1 MATNAAAA
9 PELGDPAI
17 LQDPHPTHRAA
28 FADGPVRASGDP
40 GQRTWFVGGHAEV
53 SSLLRDPRL
62 SSDRIA
68 YLGHRM
74 TPQQRAQ
81 VEPLTRALEHWLLFK
96 DPPEHTPLRR
106 VVGAALSRRVVIE
119 RAPAIEALVG
129 RLLDD
134 AAARGRLDVVT
145 DLARPLPAIVIAE
158 LLGAR
163 PEDRERLRGWSDD
176 IARFLGNSTGLHE
189 AARTQASVLGMIDYF
204 RDVLARHRAAPR
216 DDLMAALLAFQAD
229 APELDDEAL
238 LSNCAVLVFAGHE
251 TTTNLIGNAVHLLLE
266 RPELVERLRREPEGW
281 ARAIEEVLRYESP
294 VMRTSRVAR
303 EELEVAGT
311 TIPAGD
317 RVTMIIG
324 AANRD
329 PAVFDA
335 PQELDVERHPN
346 PHLAFGFGP
355 HVCAGIALAR
365 LEARVALQALFERF
379 SGLRRQEPARW
390 VPNFGLR
397 ALVRLP
403 VAFEARVG

>member
-1 MATNAAAA
+1 MPSSAASTVW
-9 PELGDPAI
+9 LGDPAI
-17 LQDPHPTHRAA
+17 LQDPHPAHRVA
-28 FADGPVRASGDP
+28 FATGPVCPSSLP
-40 GQRTWFVGGHAEV
+40 EHRTWFVGGHAEV

-62 SSDRIA
+62 SSDRIS

-74 TPQQRAQ
+74 TPQQRAGI
-81 VEPLTRALEHWLLFK
+81 EPLTRALRHWLLFK

-106 VVGAALSRRVVIE
+106 VVGAALSRRVVTE
-119 RAPAIEALVG
+119 RAPAIEALVA

-163 PEDRERLRGWSDD
+163 PEDRETLRGWSDD
-176 IARFLGNSTGLHE
+176 VARFLGTSTGLAE
-189 AARTQASVLGMIDYF
+189 VARTQASVLGMIDYF

-216 DDLMAALLAFQAD
+216 DDLLGALLAYQAD

-238 LSNCAVLVFAGHE
+238 LANCVGLVFAGHE

-266 RPELVERLRREPEGW
+266 RPELVARLRREPDGW
-281 ARAIEEVLRYESP
+281 ARTIEEVLRYESP
-294 VMRTSRVAR
+294 VMRMSRVAKV
-303 EELEVAGT
+303 ELEVGGVV
-311 TIPAGD
+311 IPAGD
-317 RVTMIIG
+317 RVTMILG

-329 PAVFDA
+329 PAVFDTPEMFDA
-335 PQELDVERHPN
+335 ERHPN

-355 HVCAGIALAR
+355 HACAGAMLAR
-365 LEARVALQALFERF
+365 LETRVALQALFERF
-379 SGLRRQEPARW
+379 TGLRRREPAQW

-397 ALVRLP
+397 ALVGLP
-403 VAFEARVG
+403 VTFDASA